1 MQLEAKWIYTL
12 AVNQKAIWVF
22 FLSFF
27 FKLKP
32 LKKKY
37 SHQVSFETFQ
47 IVMQEKECKNASPK

>member
-32 LKKKY
+32 L
-37 SHQVSFETFQ
+37 
-47 IVMQEKECKNASPK
+47 EKSTLIKFLLKHFK